1 MDGEVLARS
10 EKRKQRIQLEI
21 SLAFESPIKLNSAIQ
36 FKKTI
41 SKDYLDSVTI
51 NKNAVVISFERA
63 WGYPKAKYL
72 CKTRVD
78 YLRWLLLSLAC
89 IDGME
94 QPPCIAAVS
103 CLLDRKGTIELEV
116 PHELNNAL
124 STFNGTRYPD
134 GVVRRSLRGDAIA
147 KSLHIAI
154 SYSWAASGAGYP
166 EERLKLLWGA
176 FNALYRG
183 YAEATGSNTKNDALM
198 LNRVNQL
205 FVEHDVLIHSLIKFD
220 QIFNHRGYEDF
231 VSWKLLTG
239 TRSRS
244 LYIANNDKKYVD
256 PEKIKRLGYIDKES
270 LTYMRDRGC
279 ADYQS
284 KSLFKT
290 KINELLPDAKSDR
303 LRVRRV
309 ALLVCRYAYILRCDG
324 VHANREYPIFDSAAM
339 SKKHVLGDLPE
350 AVTVDLATWLAA
362 NY

>member
-1 MDGEVLARS
+1 MLARS

-21 SLAFESPIKLNSAIQ
+21 SLVFESPIKLNSAIQ

-41 SKDYLDSVTI
+41 PKDYLDSVTI

-220 QIFNHRGYEDF
+220 QIFIHRGYEDF

-244 LYIANNDKKYVD
+244 LHIANNDKKYVD

-270 LTYMRDRGC
+270 LIYMRDRGC

-339 SKKHVLGDLPE
+339 SKKQVLGDLLE

>member
-1 MDGEVLARS
+1 MLARS

-63 WGYPKAKYL
+63 WGYPKTKYL

-244 LYIANNDKKYVD
+244 LHIANNDKKYVD

-270 LTYMRDRGC
+270 LTYKRDRGC

-339 SKKHVLGDLPE
+339 SKKHVLGDLLE

>member
-1 MDGEVLARS
+1 MLARS

-21 SLAFESPIKLNSAIQ
+21 SLVFESPIKLNSAIQ

-220 QIFNHRGYEDF
+220 QIFIHRGYEDF

-244 LYIANNDKKYVD
+244 LHIANNDKKYVD

-270 LTYMRDRGC
+270 LIYMRDRGC

-290 KINELLPDAKSDR
+290 KINELLPDA
-303 LRVRRV
+303 V
-309 ALLVCRYAYILRCDG
+309 
-324 VHANREYPIFDSAAM
+324 SA
-339 SKKHVLGDLPE
+339 GRF
-350 AVTVDLATWLAA
+350 
-362 NY
+362 

>member
-1 MDGEVLARS
+1 MLARS
-10 EKRKQRIQLEI
+10 EKRKQRIQIKI
-21 SLAFESPIKLNSAIQ
+21 SLVFENPIKLNSPIR
-36 FKKTI
+36 FERTI
-41 SKDYLDSVTI
+41 SKDYPDSVTI
-51 NKNAVVISFERA
+51 NKNAAVISFERA
-63 WGYPKAKYL
+63 LGYSKARYL
-72 CKTRVD
+72 GKTRVD

-89 IDGME
+89 ME
-94 QPPCIAAVS
+94 GTEQSPGIAAVS
-103 CLLDRKGTIELEV
+103 CSVDGKGSIELEV

-134 GVVRRSLRGDAIA
+134 SVVGRSFRGDAVA

-154 SYSWAASGAGYP
+154 SYSWAASRAGYP

-183 YAEATGSNTKNDALM
+183 YAEATGSNATNDASM
-198 LNRVNQL
+198 LNSANQL
-205 FVEHDVLIHSLIKFD
+205 FVEHDVLFRSLIKFD

-244 LYIANNDKKYVD
+244 LHIANEDKKKTKLSQLD
-256 PEKIKRLGYIDKES
+256 RLRYIDKES

-324 VHANREYPIFDSAAM
+324 VHANREYPIFDSDAM
-339 SKKHVLGDLPE
+339 SKKQVLGDLLE

>member
-1 MDGEVLARS
+1 MLARS

-78 YLRWLLLSLAC
+78 YLRWLLLSLTC

-244 LYIANNDKKYVD
+244 LHIANNDKKYVD

-339 SKKHVLGDLPE
+339 SKKHVLGDLLE

>member
-1 MDGEVLARS
+1 MLARS
-10 EKRKQRIQLEI
+10 EKRKQRIQIEI
-21 SLAFESPIKLNSAIQ
+21 SLVFESPIKLNSAIQ

-176 FNALYRG
+176 FNAPYRG

-244 LYIANNDKKYVD
+244 LHIANNDKKYVD

-290 KINELLPDAKSDR
+290 KINELLPDAKNDR

-324 VHANREYPIFDSAAM
+324 VHANKEYPIFDSAAM
-339 SKKHVLGDLPE
+339 SKKQVLGDLLE

>member
-1 MDGEVLARS
+1 MLARS

-244 LYIANNDKKYVD
+244 LHIANNDKKYVD

-339 SKKHVLGDLPE
+339 SKKHVWVTCLRLLP
-350 AVTVDLATWLAA
+350 LI
-362 NY
+362 

>member
-244 LYIANNDKKYVD
+244 LHIANNDKKYVD
-256 PEKIKRLGYIDKES
+256 PEKKRLGYIDKES

-339 SKKHVLGDLPE
+339 SKKHVLGDLLE

>member
-21 SLAFESPIKLNSAIQ
+21 SLVFESPIKLNSAIQ

-220 QIFNHRGYEDF
+220 QIFIHRGYEDF

-244 LYIANNDKKYVD
+244 LHIANNDKKYVD

-270 LTYMRDRGC
+270 LIYMRDRGC

-339 SKKHVLGDLPE
+339 SKSKCWVTCLRLLP
-350 AVTVDLATWLAA
+350 LI
-362 NY
+362 

>member
-1 MDGEVLARS
+1 MLARS

-244 LYIANNDKKYVD
+244 LHIANNDKKYVD

>member
-1 MDGEVLARS
+1 M
-10 EKRKQRIQLEI
+10 
-21 SLAFESPIKLNSAIQ
+21 LNSV
-36 FKKTI
+36 K
-41 SKDYLDSVTI
+41 
-51 NKNAVVISFERA
+51 
-63 WGYPKAKYL
+63 
-72 CKTRVD
+72 
-78 YLRWLLLSLAC
+78 
-89 IDGME
+89 
-94 QPPCIAAVS
+94 
-103 CLLDRKGTIELEV
+103 
-116 PHELNNAL
+116 
-124 STFNGTRYPD
+124 
-134 GVVRRSLRGDAIA
+134 
-147 KSLHIAI
+147 
-154 SYSWAASGAGYP
+154 
-166 EERLKLLWGA
+166 
-176 FNALYRG
+176 
-183 YAEATGSNTKNDALM
+183 
-198 LNRVNQL
+198 QL
-205 FVEHDVLIHSLIKFD
+205 FVEHDVLFRSLIKFD

-244 LYIANNDKKYVD
+244 LHIANNDNKYVD

-324 VHANREYPIFDSAAM
+324 VHANREYPIFDTAVM
-339 SKKHVLGDLPE
+339 SKKQVLGDLLE

>member
-1 MDGEVLARS
+1 MLARS

-21 SLAFESPIKLNSAIQ
+21 SLVFESPIKLNSAIQ

-78 YLRWLLLSLAC
+78 YLRWLLLFLAC

-220 QIFNHRGYEDF
+220 QIFIHRGYEDF

-244 LYIANNDKKYVD
+244 LHIANNDKKYVD

-270 LTYMRDRGC
+270 LIYMRDRGC

-339 SKKHVLGDLPE
+339 SKKQVLGDLLE

>member
-10 EKRKQRIQLEI
+10 EKRKQRIHLEI
-21 SLAFESPIKLNSAIQ
+21 SLVFESPIKLNSAIQ

-89 IDGME
+89 IDGMK

-176 FNALYRG
+176 FNALYCG

-239 TRSRS
+239 THSRS
-244 LYIANNDKKYVD
+244 LHIANNDKKYVD

-284 KSLFKT
+284 KSFFKT

-339 SKKHVLGDLPE
+339 S
-350 AVTVDLATWLAA
+350 
-362 NY
+362 

>member
-1 MDGEVLARS
+1 MLARS

-21 SLAFESPIKLNSAIQ
+21 SLVFESPIKLNSAIQ

-166 EERLKLLWGA
+166 EERLKLLWCA

-220 QIFNHRGYEDF
+220 QIFIHRGYEDF

-244 LYIANNDKKYVD
+244 LHIANNDKKYVD

-270 LTYMRDRGC
+270 LIYMRDRGC

-339 SKKHVLGDLPE
+339 SKKQVLGDLLE